1 LVEQHKQEFSKR
13 KLDMAER
20 VLHRVLADVKP
31 TPNEIKLLNAK
42 SNELM
47 GRLKEVAP
55 KGVDIL
61 LVGSVARGT
70 QIRGTSDIDIFLL
83 FPKGMEERKME
94 EAGVRIAKQM
104 IKKGGER
111 YEIKYAEHPYVRMF
125 LKGAAATADIVPAFR
140 ISNAEEMGS
149 AVDRTQLH
157 NQFVNTRL
165 SQKQR
170 NDVRLLKAFL
180 DARNIYGAEAKI
192 EGFSGYL
199 CELLVY
205 YYGSFVKVIEDLSSL
220 RLPTVIDVLN
230 KGSGGRRQNEM
241 TERFN
246 SDFVVIDPTDRNRN
260 VAANV
265 SQRSLAKAALAA
277 RSFID
282 NPSVNTF
289 YTKGYKGEWASRML
303 KRLNSSLGVD
313 TIVVSFV
320 LPEMTEDILWQ
331 QLKRLKERMSH
342 ELQHNGFEQ
351 MLSLQGVSG
360 TDAIIAFLLPNSEKR
375 VSAVHGP
382 SALMGRAAMEFM
394 KSHSKSGVLLLDQDK
409 ILSMEKPRYSTPIEV
424 LRSIISQ
431 NNIKFPS
438 YISKRGTKLYVNR
451 MPERYSRMLHEAL
464 EDNVIQQ

>member
-1 LVEQHKQEFSKR
+1 
-13 KLDMAER
+13 MAER
-20 VLHRVLADVKP
+20 VLHKVLADVKP

-83 FPKGMEERKME
+83 FPKTMEERKME

-125 LKGAAATADIVPAFR
+125 LKGVAATADIVPAFR
-140 ISNAEEMGS
+140 ISKAEEMGS

-170 NDVRLLKAFL
+170 NDVRLLKTFF

-205 YYGSFVKVIEDLSSL
+205 YYGSFIGVIESLSSL
-220 RLPTVIDVLN
+220 SLPEAIDILDRGNERCN
-230 KGSGGRRQNEM
+230 KDEM
-241 TERFN
+241 TKRFN
-246 SDFVVIDPTDRNRN
+246 SDFIVIDPTDRNRN

-265 SQRSLAKAALAA
+265 SMESLAKAALSA
-277 RSFID
+277 RSFMD

-289 YTKGYKGEWASRML
+289 YTRGYQELWARGL
-303 KRLNSSLGVD
+303 VKKLGND
-313 TIVVSFV
+313 FGIDIALLSFR

-331 QLKRLKERMSH
+331 QLKRLRERISQ
-342 ELQHNGFEQ
+342 ELHHLGFPPV
-351 MLSLQGVSG
+351 LSLQGISNR
-360 TDAIIAFLLPNSEKR
+360 DAMVAFLMENAAKR
-375 VSAVHGP
+375 IAVVRGP
-382 SALMGRAAMEFM
+382 SALMGSSAEAFM
-394 KSHSKSGVLLLDQDK
+394 RSHGKANITFLDQDRLTS
-409 ILSMEKPRYSTPIEV
+409 IEKPKHSAPSEA
-424 LRSIISQ
+424 LRDIISH

-438 YISKRGTKLYVNR
+438 YISKSKTRLYINR
-451 MPERYSRMLHEAL
+451 IPERYARMLREAL
-464 EDNVIQQ
+464 EDKIVH